1 MKHKRLR
8 LSVVILLGLGITGL
22 QAQTMYVTQNSGT
35 QTAYELNNI
44 RKMTF
49 TSGNVNV
56 QKTDNTIG
64 VYALSDLKYLSFQDF
79 TVGINEQ
86 QMAAS
91 NTLLAY
97 PNPVA
102 DMLTI
107 DLTGTNNRESR
118 ISILNLEGKELLS
131 QKTSGMDMVTLNL
144 SKLPHGVYLCRY
156 TNGTEIKTVK
166 IIKK

>member
-8 LSVVILLGLGITGL
+8 LSAVLLLGLGMTGL

-35 QTAYELNNI
+35 QTAYALNNI

-91 NTLLAY
+91 NTLLTY

-131 QKTSGMDMVTLNL
+131 QKTSGMGMVTLNL